1 VLAAMTTDLRR
12 RLATAVVVGLL
23 AFGTPMRRPVTLM
36 MPPAVV
42 RLQTSTAGAEAWRDF
57 FPERP
62 LPN

>member
-1 VLAAMTTDLRR
+1 VIASMTTDLRR

-23 AFGTPMRRPVTLM
+23 AFGTPMRRPVTMM

-42 RLQTSTAGAEAWRDF
+42 RLQTSTAGAEAWRAF
-57 FPERP
+57 FPQRP